1 MKKIS
6 LKVISVIMV
15 MTLLCGVL
23 GSSVAAA
30 KTVDY
35 KITNPYESVMAYLG
49 NDANHYK
56 TNLHTHSTYSD
67 ANINL
72 EAMVKGHYNR
82 DFDILAMADHGVI
95 GVPWN
100 ETPTLLPLYYYNY
113 VMLNNQKHLT
123 DEEYEG
129 ILNGT
134 YRTDTTFR
142 QTERGMQCVT
152 GAIEANYL
160 VMQKNHINGYF
171 MEDNRVEGIMG
182 NEGDFET
189 MVKMIDEAGGISHI
203 NHPGDWLSSA
213 SSEPVYDE
221 EGNPV
226 YDVNGEPMT
235 KGKQIAMD
243 PENVQFFANI
253 FRKYD
258 SCLGFEV
265 YNAFDRPTRTDRVL
279 WDELLKVVI
288 PEGRNVWGFANNDA
302 HRIEDIDTCFMD
314 FVMPSYSMAN
324 VETAMTNGTFFAVSR
339 YEAGERIGND
349 GAYPTVTCISID
361 EDNDVITIIGKNTDK
376 INWIADGKIIRT
388 ETNSVDGTVISKVY
402 LREHSEDISCY
413 VRAELVGEG
422 GVTLTQAFVCD
433 DGNMASLINRG
444 PAAPQNVDIV
454 AFIRSILKM
463 LLRTMSSM
471 VVVE

>member
-15 MTLLCGVL
+15 ISLLCGLFATSAV
-23 GSSVAAA
+23 AA

-35 KITNPYESVMAYLG
+35 KITNPYESVMPYLG
-49 NDANHYK
+49 NDENHYK

-142 QTERGMQCVT
+142 KNERGMQCVT

-160 VMQKNHINGYF
+160 VAQKNHINGYF
-171 MEDNRVEGIMG
+171 MEDNRTEGVMG

-189 MVKMIDEAGGISHI
+189 MVKMIEDAGGISHI
-203 NHPGDWLSSA
+203 NHPGDWLGSA
-213 SSEPVYDE
+213 SSELVYDE
-221 EGNPV
+221 EGNLL
-226 YDVNGEPMT
+226 YNDKGEPLT
-235 KGKQIAMD
+235 KGYQIATD
-243 PENVQFFANI
+243 SKNVQFFANI

-258 SCLGFEV
+258 TCLGIEV
-265 YNAFDRPTRTDRVL
+265 YNAFDRPTSSDRVL

-302 HRIEDIDTCFMD
+302 HRIEDIDTSFMD

-324 VETAMTNGTFFAVSR
+324 VETAMKNGTFFAVGR
-339 YEAGERIGND
+339 YESGERIGHGD
-349 GAYPTVTCISID
+349 AYPQVTCITVD
-361 EDNDVITIIGKNTDK
+361 EDNDCITIIGKNTDQ

-388 ETNSVDGTVISKVY
+388 DSKSVNGTVVSKVY
-402 LREHSEDISCY
+402 LREHTEDISCY
-413 VRAELVGEG
+413 VRAELKGEG

-433 DGNMASLINRG
+433 DGNMDSLINRG
-444 PAAPQNVDIV
+444 PAAPQQVDIV
-454 AFIRSILKM
+454 ALIRSFLKM
-463 LLRTMSSM
+463 ILRTMTSFS
-471 VVVE
+471 VVE

>member
-15 MTLLCGVL
+15 MTLLCGL
-23 GSSVAAA
+23 FATSAVAA
-30 KTVDY
+30 KKVDY
-35 KITNPYESVMAYLG
+35 KITNPYESVMAYMG

-82 DFDILAMADHGVI
+82 DFDILGMADHGVI

-113 VMLNNQKHLT
+113 AMLNNQKHLT
-123 DEEYEG
+123 DEEYEA
-129 ILNGT
+129 ILNGSYKT
-134 YRTDTTFR
+134 KTTFR
-142 QTERGMQCVT
+142 QNERGMQCVT
-152 GAIEANYL
+152 GGIEANYL

-171 MEDNRVEGIMG
+171 MEDSRVEGIMG

-213 SSEPVYDE
+213 DTTPVYDE

-226 YDVNGEPMT
+226 LDVNGEPMT
-235 KGKQIAMD
+235 EGKKIAMD
-243 PENVQFFANI
+243 PKNVQFFANI
-253 FRKYD
+253 YRKYD

-265 YNAFDRPTRTDRVL
+265 YNAFDRPTRNDRVL
-279 WDELLKVVI
+279 WDEILKVVI

-302 HRIEDIDTCFMD
+302 HRIDDIDTCFMD

-339 YEAGERIGND
+339 YEGGDRIGND

-361 EDNDVITIIGKNTDK
+361 EDNDIITIIGKNTDK
-376 INWIADGKIIRT
+376 INWIADGKVIET
-388 ETNSVDGTVISKVY
+388 STNSVNGTVVSKIE
-402 LREHSEDISCY
+402 LRDKAEDISCY

-433 DGNMASLINRG
+433 DGNMDALINRG
-444 PAAPQNVDIV
+444 PAAPQQVDVI
-454 AFIRSILKM
+454 ALIRSFLKM
-463 LLRTMSSM
+463 ILRTMTSLT
-471 VVVE
+471 VVE